1 MGRPG
6 FQPDDARVRTVRL
19 LGEACAWKSNLCWCN
34 CGEAHGSGPSS
45 FQPPA
50 ASLGRP
56 DAGGLGYG
64 AGRRG
69 RRQLGGDKRDR
80 RVAQCPAL
88 GSPTRRGA
96 PQPCQSG
103 RGRGSH
109 DAASRRP
116 GPRLKLVPGG
126 AWPRYLLLPQLA
138 QSCCGRA
145 ATHDAWPV
153 RRGPRPTSLDSS
165 AGFKTTLSPIGP
177 DSTLAA
183 CSLAIR
189 PDLDLASHGSQALI
203 LNEEGD

>member
-1 MGRPG
+1 MVPRVRILVADKHGPARL
-6 FQPDDARVRTVRL
+6 QPDDARVRTVRL

-56 DAGGLGYG
+56 DAGGLGHG

-88 GSPTRRGA
+88 GSPTRRRA

-116 GPRLKLVPGG
+116 GPRLSLSRAV
-126 AWPRYLLLPQLA
+126 R
-138 QSCCGRA
+138 GRA
-145 ATHDAWPV
+145 TCCCLNWRNRAVAAPQC
-153 RRGPRPTSLDSS
+153 RR
-165 AGFKTTLSPIGP
+165 
-177 DSTLAA
+177 
-183 CSLAIR
+183 
-189 PDLDLASHGSQALI
+189 LASATRVWTPTPRSCEWYPAQLHNPRG
-203 LNEEGD
+203 GDR